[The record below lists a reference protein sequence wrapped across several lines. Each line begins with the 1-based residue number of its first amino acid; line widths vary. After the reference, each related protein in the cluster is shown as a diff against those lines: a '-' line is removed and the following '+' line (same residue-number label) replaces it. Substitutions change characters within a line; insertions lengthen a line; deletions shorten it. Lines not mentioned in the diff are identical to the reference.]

1 MNKHVQ
7 AYTEEILLSKVFNY
21 LDSLKKHVQ
30 AHTEEFNFVCAVC
43 KLIVPLF

>member
-7 AYTEEILLSKVFNY
+7 AYTEEILLSKLFNY
-21 LDSLKKHVQ
+21 LDSLNKYVQ
-30 AHTEEFNFVCAVC
+30 AHREEFNFVCAVW